1 MTNISIADCTWTN
14 NGKIERQHGHWC
26 GLPRSQGGE
35 TVSAQVI
42 PEERGA
48 ILPLQSINDEET

>member
-1 MTNISIADCTWTN
+1 MKNISVADCTWTN
-14 NGKIERQHGHWC
+14 HGKIERQYGHGC

-35 TVSAQVI
+35 TDSAQVI